1 MEVNRGDVGMRSRE
15 RLRGCV
21 RVEAVHENIKEKGN
35 HHKGHE
41 SENSDARAGGRCQ
54 RSKRQILLQ
63 LSHMPVPVNDAAELR
78 EVISKL

>member
-1 MEVNRGDVGMRSRE
+1 MRSRE

-41 SENSDARAGGRCQ
+41 SETFDARCQ
-54 RSKRQILLQ
+54 RSVSSKRQILLQ
-63 LSHMPVPVNDAAELR
+63 LSHVPVDLPVNDAAELR